1 VTLVLG
7 IDGGGTKTHAV
18 IADADG
24 TVRGFA
30 TSGPANWEVVGLR
43 GAGESLR
50 EAAGRALQ
58 AAAAEIG
65 DVTAAVFGLAGI
77 DWDSDLPRMTA
88 EVEQLGVAGAV
99 EVTNDSFIALRAGT
113 ADGVGVVVI
122 AGTGAISAGRARDG
136 RTFRTLGQGAE
147 FGDTGSASD
156 VSDAALLAVAN
167 AYTGRGPATELTE
180 LLCTLYG
187 CRSAAELLERASRG
201 DERSRSAAPTVL
213 RAAEGGDEVARGIV
227 RWAGR
232 ELGESALLAAHK
244 LELTGAEFPLVLA
257 GGLFRGDSALLLE
270 TLAAC
275 VHAEAPG
282 ARLVQLDTAPVAG
295 AALRALDLT
304 DGGASGAAAER
315 LRAGVLDAVRA
326 RAGAAPPL

>member
-7 IDGGGTKTHAV
+7 IDGGGSKTHAV
-18 IADADG
+18 VADADG
-24 TVRGFA
+24 AVRGFA

-58 AAAAEIG
+58 AAGADVPGVAA
-65 DVTAAVFGLAGI
+65 AAFGLAGI
-77 DWDSDLPRMTA
+77 DWDSDVPRLTA
-88 EVEQLGVAGAV
+88 EVDQLGLAGPV

-113 ADGVGVVVI
+113 SDGVGVVVI
-122 AGTGAISAGRARDG
+122 AGTGAISAGCSPDG

-213 RAAEGGDEVARGIV
+213 RSAENGDEVARGIV

-232 ELGESALLAAHK
+232 ELGQSALLAART
-244 LELTGAEFPLVLA
+244 LDMTGAEFDLVLA
-257 GGLFRGDSALLLE
+257 GGLFRGDSSVLLE

-282 ARLVQLDTAPVAG
+282 ARLVPLDTAPVAG
-295 AALRALDLT
+295 AALRALDMA
-304 DGGASGAAAER
+304 GGISQAAADR
-315 LRAGVLDAVRA
+315 LRAGVLGAVRA
-326 RAGAAPPL
+326 RAGAPPPM

>member
-1 VTLVLG
+1 MTLVLG
-7 IDGGGTKTHAV
+7 VDGGGTKTHAV
-18 IADADG
+18 VAGADG
-24 TVRGFA
+24 TLRGFA

-50 EAAGRALQ
+50 EAVGRALQ
-58 AAAAEIG
+58 AAGASAA
-65 DVTAAVFGLAGI
+65 DVAAAAFGLAGI

-88 EVEQLGVAGAV
+88 EVDELGLPGPV

-113 ADGVGVVVI
+113 TDGVGIVVI
-122 AGTGAISAGRARDG
+122 AGTGAIAAGRSPDG

-167 AYTGRGPATELTE
+167 AYTGRGPRTELTE
-180 LLCTLYG
+180 LLCSLYG

-232 ELGESALLAAHK
+232 ELGESALLAART
-244 LELTGAEFPLVLA
+244 LGMTGAEFELVLA

-270 TLAAC
+270 TLAGT
-275 VHAEAPG
+275 VHAEAAG
-282 ARLVQLDTAPVAG
+282 ARLVALGTAPVAG
-295 AALRALDLT
+295 AVLRALDMT
-304 DGGASGAAAER
+304 DGGVSHAAAER
-315 LRAGVLDAVRA
+315 LRAGVLDAVRI
-326 RAGAAPPL
+326 RAGAAPPT

>member
-24 TVRGFA
+24 AVHGFA

-50 EAAGRALQ
+50 EATGRALQ
-58 AAAAEIG
+58 AAGADIRDVAA
-65 DVTAAVFGLAGI
+65 AAFGLAGI
-77 DWDSDLPRMTA
+77 DWDSDVPRMMV
-88 EVEQLGVAGAV
+88 EVEHLGLACPAD
-99 EVTNDSFIALRAGT
+99 VTNDSFIALRAGT
-113 ADGVGVVVI
+113 ADGIGVVVI
-122 AGTGAISAGRARDG
+122 AGTGAISAGRSRDG

-180 LLCTLYG
+180 LLCSLYG

-213 RAAEGGDEVARGIV
+213 RAAEGGDEVAREIV
-227 RWAGR
+227 RWAGQ
-232 ELGESALLAAHK
+232 ELAESALLAARK
-244 LELTGAEFPLVLA
+244 LDMTGTEFDVVLA
-257 GGLFRGDSALLLE
+257 GGLFRGDSSLLLE
-270 TLAAC
+270 TLRAA

-295 AALRALDLT
+295 AALRALDMT
-304 DGGASGAAAER
+304 DGGVSEAAADR
-315 LRAGVLDAVRA
+315 LRTGVLDAVRA
-326 RAGAAPPL
+326 RAGAAPPS

>member
-1 VTLVLG
+1 MTLVLG
-7 IDGGGTKTHAV
+7 IDGGGSKTHAV

-24 TVRGFA
+24 AVRGFA

-50 EAAGRALQ
+50 EAAARALQ
-58 AAAAEIG
+58 AAGAEMG
-65 DVTAAVFGLAGI
+65 DVAAAALGLAGI
-77 DWDSDLPRMTA
+77 DWDSDVPRMTA
-88 EVEQLGVAGAV
+88 EVEQLGLSSPA

-122 AGTGAISAGRARDG
+122 AGTGAISAGRSREG
-136 RTFRTLGQGAE
+136 RTYRTLGQGAE

-180 LLCTLYG
+180 LLCTLHG

-213 RAAEGGDEVARGIV
+213 RSAESGDEVARGIV

-232 ELGESALLAAHK
+232 ELGESAVLAARK
-244 LELTGAEFPLVLA
+244 LGMTETEFDLVLA
-257 GGLFRGDSALLLE
+257 GGLFRGESALLLE
-270 TLAAC
+270 TLAGC

-295 AALRALDLT
+295 AALRALDMA
-304 DGGASGAAAER
+304 DGGVSQTAADR
-315 LRAGVLDAVRA
+315 LRVGVLDAVRA
-326 RAGAAPPL
+326 RAGAAPPG

>member
-1 VTLVLG
+1 MTLVLG
-7 IDGGGTKTHAV
+7 VDGGGTKTHAV
-18 IADADG
+18 IAGSDG
-24 TVRGFA
+24 TVQGFA

-50 EAAGRALQ
+50 EAVGRALKAAGASVSDL
-58 AAAAEIG
+58 AAAA
-65 DVTAAVFGLAGI
+65 FGLAGI

-88 EVEQLGVAGAV
+88 EVAELGLSGPV

-113 ADGVGVVVI
+113 ADGIGVVVI
-122 AGTGAISAGRARDG
+122 AGTGAIAAGRSPDG

-167 AYTGRGPATELTE
+167 AYTGRGPRTELTE

-213 RAAEGGDEVARGIV
+213 RAAEGGDEVAQGIV

-232 ELGESALLAAHK
+232 VLGESALLAART
-244 LELTGAEFPLVLA
+244 LDMTSGEFDLVLA

-270 TLAAC
+270 TLAAT

-304 DGGASGAAAER
+304 GQGVSAAAADR

-326 RAGAAPPL
+326 RSGAAPPG

>member
-18 IADADG
+18 VADDGG
-24 TVRGFA
+24 TVLGFA

-50 EAAGRALQ
+50 EAARRALQ
-58 AAAAEIG
+58 AAGADTPDVAA
-65 DVTAAVFGLAGI
+65 AAFGLAGI

-88 EVEQLGVAGAV
+88 EVEQLAISGPV

-122 AGTGAISAGRARDG
+122 AGTGAISAGRSPDG

-156 VSDAALLAVAN
+156 VSDRALLAVAN
-167 AYTGRGPATELTE
+167 AYTGRGPRTELTE

-201 DERSRSAAPTVL
+201 GERSRSAAPTVL
-213 RAAEGGDEVARGIV
+213 RAADGGDEVAVGIV
-227 RWAGR
+227 HWAGE
-232 ELGESALLAAHK
+232 ELGESALLTART
-244 LELTGAEFPLVLA
+244 LDMTRGEFELVLA
-257 GGLFRGDSALLLE
+257 GGLFRGESSLLMD
-270 TLAAC
+270 TLAER

-304 DGGASGAAAER
+304 GAGVPAAAADR

-326 RAGAAPPL
+326 RAGAAPPG

>member
-1 VTLVLG
+1 MTLVLG
-7 IDGGGTKTHAV
+7 VDGGGTKTHAV

-24 TVRGFA
+24 TVQGFA

-50 EAAGRALQ
+50 EAVGRALK
-58 AAAAEIG
+58 AAGASVG
-65 DVTAAVFGLAGI
+65 DVAASAFGLAGI

-88 EVEQLGVAGAV
+88 EVDGLGLSAPV
-99 EVTNDSFIALRAGT
+99 EVMNDSFIALRAGT
-113 ADGVGVVVI
+113 AAGIGVVVI
-122 AGTGAISAGRARDG
+122 AGTGAIAAGRSPDG

-167 AYTGRGPATELTE
+167 AYTGRGPRTELTE

-201 DERSRSAAPTVL
+201 HERSRSAAPTVL
-213 RAAEGGDEVARGIV
+213 RAADGGDEVAEGIV

-232 ELGESALLAAHK
+232 VLGESALLAART
-244 LELTGAEFPLVLA
+244 LDMTSTEFEIVLA
-257 GGLFRGDSALLLE
+257 GGLFRGDSTLLLD
-270 TLAAC
+270 TLAAT
-275 VHAEAPG
+275 VHAEAPA

-304 DGGASGAAAER
+304 DGGVSPQAAER
-315 LRAGVLDAVRA
+315 LRAGVLDAVRV
-326 RAGAAPPL
+326 RAGAAPPG

>member
-1 VTLVLG
+1 MTLVLG

-24 TVRGFA
+24 AVLGFA

-50 EAAGRALQ
+50 EASRRALQ
-58 AAAAEIG
+58 AAGAEVA
-65 DVTAAVFGLAGI
+65 DLAAAVFGLAGI
-77 DWDSDLPRMTA
+77 DWDSDAPRMTA
-88 EVEQLGVAGAV
+88 EADQLGLACPA
-99 EVTNDSFIALRAGT
+99 ELTNDSFIALRAGT
-113 ADGVGVVVI
+113 PAGIGVIVI
-122 AGTGAISAGRARDG
+122 AGTGAISAGRSPGG

-156 VSDAALLAVAN
+156 VSDAALRAVAN
-167 AYTGRGPATELTE
+167 AYTGRGPQTELTE
-180 LLCTLYG
+180 LLCSLYG

-201 DERSRSAAPTVL
+201 GERSRSAAPTVL
-213 RAAEGGDEVARGIV
+213 RSAEGGDEVARGIV

-232 ELGESALLAAHK
+232 ELGESAVLAARQ
-244 LELTGAEFPLVLA
+244 LDMTGQEFDVVLA
-257 GGLFRGDSALLLE
+257 GGLFRGESTILIEALE
-270 TLAAC
+270 AC

-282 ARLVQLDTAPVAG
+282 ARLVPLDTAPVAG
-295 AALRALDLT
+295 AALMALDRT
-304 DGGASGAAAER
+304 AGGVSEPAAER

-326 RAGAAPPL
+326 RAGTAPPG

>member
-1 VTLVLG
+1 LTLVLG

-18 IADADG
+18 VADAG
-24 TVRGFA
+24 GSVLGFA

-50 EAAGRALQ
+50 EATRRALKAAGADTTDLV
-58 AAAAEIG
+58 AAA
-65 DVTAAVFGLAGI
+65 FGLAGI

-88 EVEQLGVAGAV
+88 EVEQLEISGPVD
-99 EVTNDSFIALRAGT
+99 VTNDSFIALRAGT
-113 ADGVGVVVI
+113 SDGVGVVVI
-122 AGTGAISAGRARDG
+122 AGTGAISAGRSSDG

-156 VSDAALLAVAN
+156 VSDRALLAVAN
-167 AYTGRGPATELTE
+167 AYTGRGPRTDLTE

-201 DERSRSAAPTVL
+201 GERSRSAAPTVL
-213 RAAEGGDEVARGIV
+213 RAADGGDEVATGIV
-227 RWAGR
+227 RWAGK
-232 ELGESALLAAHK
+232 ELGESALLSART
-244 LELTGAEFPLVLA
+244 LDMTGTEFPIVLA
-257 GGLFRGDSALLLE
+257 GGLFRGESRLLLD
-270 TLAAC
+270 TLAGR

-295 AALRALDLT
+295 AALRALDMT
-304 DGGASGAAAER
+304 AASVDAVAAHR
-315 LRAGVLDAVRA
+315 LRTGVLDAVRA
-326 RAGAAPPL
+326 RAGAIPPG

>member
-1 VTLVLG
+1 MTLVLG

-58 AAAAEIG
+58 AAGAEIG

-88 EVEQLGVAGAV
+88 EVDQLGVAGSV

-122 AGTGAISAGRARDG
+122 AGTGAISAGRSHDG

-201 DERSRSAAPTVL
+201 DERSGSAAPTVL
-213 RAAEGGDEVARGIV
+213 RAAESGDVVARGIV

-232 ELGESALLAAHK
+232 ELAESALLAARK
-244 LELTGAEFPLVLA
+244 LEMAEFPLVLA
-257 GGLFRGDSALLLE
+257 GGLFRGDSGLLLE

-275 VHAEAPG
+275 VHPEAPG

-304 DGGASGAAAER
+304 DGGVSEAAADR
-315 LRAGVLDAVRA
+315 LRTGVLDAVRA
-326 RAGAAPPL
+326 RAGAAPPG

>member
-1 VTLVLG
+1 MTLVLG

-18 IADADG
+18 VADSEG

-50 EAAGRALQ
+50 EASRRALE
-58 AAAAEIG
+58 AAGAQVG
-65 DVTAAVFGLAGI
+65 DVAASAFGLAGI

-88 EVEQLGVAGAV
+88 EVDGLGLSGPV

-122 AGTGAISAGRARDG
+122 AGTGAISAGRSRDG

-156 VSDAALLAVAN
+156 VSDAALRAVAY
-167 AYTGRGPATELTE
+167 AYTGRGPQTELTE
-180 LLCTLYG
+180 LLCSLYG
-187 CRSAAELLERASRG
+187 CRSSAELLERASRG
-201 DERSRSAAPTVL
+201 GERSRSAAPTVL
-213 RAAEGGDEVARGIV
+213 RSAEGGDEVARGIV

-232 ELGESALLAAHK
+232 ELGESALLSARR
-244 LELTGAEFPLVLA
+244 LGMTGDGFDLVLA
-257 GGLFRGDSALLLE
+257 GGLFRGDSTLLLE
-270 TLAAC
+270 TLGAC

-295 AALRALDLT
+295 AALMALDAT
-304 DGGASGAAAER
+304 AGGVSPAGAAR
-315 LRAGVLDAVRA
+315 LGAGVLDAVRA
-326 RAGAAPPL
+326 RAGTLPPV

>member
-7 IDGGGTKTHAV
+7 VDGGGTKTHAV
-18 IADADG
+18 IAAADG

-50 EAAGRALQ
+50 EAVGRALQ
-58 AAAAEIG
+58 AAGSSVADIGAA
-65 DVTAAVFGLAGI
+65 AFGLAGI
-77 DWDSDLPRMTA
+77 DWDSDLPRLSV
-88 EVEQLGVAGAV
+88 EVDQLGIPGPV

-113 ADGVGVVVI
+113 SDGVGVVVI
-122 AGTGAISAGRARDG
+122 AGTGAISAGRAPDG
-136 RTFRTLGQGAE
+136 RTFRTLGQGAA

-167 AYTGRGPATELTE
+167 AYTGRGPRTELTE

-213 RAAEGGDEVARGIV
+213 RAAEGGDEVARDIV

-232 ELGESALLAAHK
+232 ELGTSALLAART
-244 LELTGAEFPLVLA
+244 LGMTGGEFELVMA
-257 GGLFRGDSALLLE
+257 GGLFRGDSALLLD
-270 TLAAC
+270 TLAAT
-275 VHAEAPG
+275 VHAEAPQ
-282 ARLVQLDTAPVAG
+282 AHLVHLDTAPVAG

-304 DGGASGAAAER
+304 GQAVAAAAAER

-326 RAGAAPPL
+326 RAGAAPPG

>member
-1 VTLVLG
+1 MTLVLG

-18 IADADG
+18 VAGADG
-24 TVRGFA
+24 TVHGFA

-58 AAAAEIG
+58 AAGAQTGDIAA
-65 DVTAAVFGLAGI
+65 AALGLAGI
-77 DWDSDLPRMTA
+77 DWDSDLPRMTV
-88 EVEQLGVAGAV
+88 EVDQLGLAGPV

-113 ADGVGVVVI
+113 TDGIGVVVI
-122 AGTGAISAGRARDG
+122 AGTGAIAAGRSPDG

-167 AYTGRGPATELTE
+167 AYTGRGPSTELTE

-213 RAAEGGDEVARGIV
+213 RAAENGDEVARGIV

-232 ELGESALLAAHK
+232 VLGESGLLAART
-244 LELTGAEFPLVLA
+244 LGMTGGGFELVLA
-257 GGLFRGDSALLLE
+257 GGLFRGESALLLE
-270 TLAAC
+270 TLAGC

-295 AALRALDLT
+295 AALRALDMT
-304 DGGASGAAAER
+304 GAAVSAAAADR
-315 LRAGVLDAVRA
+315 LRTGVLDAVRA
-326 RAGAAPPL
+326 RAGAAPPA

>member
-7 IDGGGTKTHAV
+7 VDGGGTKTHAV
-18 IADADG
+18 IAGADG

-50 EAAGRALQ
+50 EAVGRALK
-58 AAAAEIG
+58 AAGASVG
-65 DVTAAVFGLAGI
+65 DVAASAFGLAGI

-88 EVEQLGVAGAV
+88 EVDGLGLSAPV

-113 ADGVGVVVI
+113 ASGIGVVVI
-122 AGTGAISAGRARDG
+122 AGTGAIAAGRSPGG

-167 AYTGRGPATELTE
+167 AYTGRGPRTELTE

-213 RAAEGGDEVARGIV
+213 RAADGGDEVAEGIV

-232 ELGESALLAAHK
+232 VLGESALLAART
-244 LELTGAEFPLVLA
+244 LDMTSTEFEIVLA
-257 GGLFRGDSALLLE
+257 GGLFRGDSTLLLD
-270 TLAAC
+270 TLAAT
-275 VHAEAPG
+275 VHAEAPA

-304 DGGASGAAAER
+304 DGGVSPQAAER
-315 LRAGVLDAVRA
+315 LRAGVLDAVRV
-326 RAGAAPPL
+326 RAGAAPPG

>member
-1 VTLVLG
+1 MTLVLG

-24 TVRGFA
+24 AVLGFA

-50 EAAGRALQ
+50 EASRRALQ
-58 AAAAEIG
+58 AAGAEVA
-65 DVTAAVFGLAGI
+65 DLAAAVFGLAGI
-77 DWDSDLPRMTA
+77 DWDSDAPRMTA
-88 EVEQLGVAGAV
+88 EADQLGLACPA
-99 EVTNDSFIALRAGT
+99 ELTNDSFIALRAGT
-113 ADGVGVVVI
+113 PAGIGVIVI
-122 AGTGAISAGRARDG
+122 AGTGAISAGRSPGG

-156 VSDAALLAVAN
+156 VSDAALRAVAN
-167 AYTGRGPATELTE
+167 AYTGRGPQTELTE
-180 LLCTLYG
+180 LLCSLYG

-201 DERSRSAAPTVL
+201 GERSRSAAPTVL
-213 RAAEGGDEVARGIV
+213 RSAEGGDEVARGIV

-232 ELGESALLAAHK
+232 ELGESAVLAARQ
-244 LELTGAEFPLVLA
+244 LDMTGQEFDVVLA
-257 GGLFRGDSALLLE
+257 GGLFRGESTILIEALE
-270 TLAAC
+270 AC

-282 ARLVQLDTAPVAG
+282 ARLVPLDTAPVAG
-295 AALRALDLT
+295 AALMALDRT
-304 DGGASGAAAER
+304 AGGVSERAAER

-326 RAGAAPPL
+326 RAGTAPPG

>member
-18 IADADG
+18 IADSDG

-50 EAAGRALQ
+50 EAVGRALQ
-58 AAAAEIG
+58 AAGAEVPDLAA
-65 DVTAAVFGLAGI
+65 AALGLAGM
-77 DWDSDLPRMTA
+77 DWDSDTPRMTA
-88 EVEQLGVAGAV
+88 EVETLGLAGPV

-113 ADGVGVVVI
+113 SAGVGVVVI
-122 AGTGAISAGRARDG
+122 AGTGAIAAGRASDG

-213 RAAEGGDEVARGIV
+213 RSAENGDEVARGIV

-232 ELGESALLAAHK
+232 ELGESALLAARR
-244 LELTGAEFPLVLA
+244 LEMTGGDFDLVLA

-295 AALRALDLT
+295 AALMALDMS
-304 DGGASGAAAER
+304 GGVSAAAADR

-326 RAGAAPPL
+326 RAGAAPPA

>member
-18 IADADG
+18 VADAGG
-24 TVRGFA
+24 TVVGFA

-50 EAAGRALQ
+50 EAVRRALQ
-58 AAAAEIG
+58 AAGADTPDVAA
-65 DVTAAVFGLAGI
+65 AAFGLAGI

-88 EVEQLGVAGAV
+88 EVEQLEISGPV

-122 AGTGAISAGRARDG
+122 AGTGAISAGRSPDG

-156 VSDAALLAVAN
+156 VSDRALLAVAN
-167 AYTGRGPATELTE
+167 AYTGRGPRTELTE

-201 DERSRSAAPTVL
+201 GERSRSAAPTVL
-213 RAAEGGDEVARGIV
+213 RAADAGDEVAVGIV
-227 RWAGR
+227 HWAGG
-232 ELGESALLAAHK
+232 ELGESALLAART
-244 LELTGAEFPLVLA
+244 LDMTGGEFDLVLA
-257 GGLFRGDSALLLE
+257 GGLFRGESSLLLD
-270 TLAAC
+270 TLAGR

-304 DGGASGAAAER
+304 AAGVPAAAADR
-315 LRAGVLDAVRA
+315 LRTGVLDAVRA
-326 RAGAAPPL
+326 RAGAIPPP

>member
-24 TVRGFA
+24 AVRGFA
-30 TSGPANWEVVGLR
+30 TSGPANWEVVGMR

-50 EAAGRALQ
+50 EAAGRALK
-58 AAAAEIG
+58 AAGAEIA
-65 DVTAAVFGLAGI
+65 DVMASALGLAGI

-88 EVEQLGVAGAV
+88 EVDELGLAGPV

-113 ADGVGVVVI
+113 TDGVGVVVI
-122 AGTGAISAGRARDG
+122 AGTGAIAAGRSPDG

-156 VSDAALLAVAN
+156 VSDAALRAVAN

-180 LLCTLYG
+180 LLCSLYG

-213 RAAEGGDEVARGIV
+213 RSAEGGDEVARGIV
-227 RWAGR
+227 RWAGN
-232 ELGESALLAAHK
+232 ELGESALLAART
-244 LELTGAEFPLVLA
+244 LGMTGAEFDLVLA
-257 GGLFRGDSALLLE
+257 GGLFRGESALLLE
-270 TLAAC
+270 TLRAR
-275 VHAEAPG
+275 VDTEAPG

-295 AALRALDLT
+295 AALRALDMT
-304 DGGASGAAAER
+304 DGGVSQAAADR

-326 RAGAAPPL
+326 RAGAVPPA